1 MGNRGLGG
9 SRSQVGDGL
18 PFNGTGRAE
27 RNGKREERQTDRERE
42 KERERERR
50 RKRER
55 EREGERE
62 RERERERENF
72 SAFLEPFSAAAPHF
86 PDRYQCWEKR
96 LSDQKESERE
106 TFAFLFLPFSSPALT
121 VTIPLTTAPLWLRA
135 RHLEN
140 GGGQS

>member
-9 SRSQVGDGL
+9 SKSQVGDGL

-27 RNGKREERQTDRERE
+27 RNGKREERE
-42 KERERERR
+42 

-55 EREGERE
+55 ERG
-62 RERERERENF
+62 RERENF
-72 SAFLEPFSAAAPHF
+72 SAFLDPFSAAAPHF
-86 PDRYQCWEKR
+86 PDRDQCWKKR